1 MTEPMQENNMKFTA
15 PLFALA
21 LALSSPLFAVS
32 EEPHTNDPPA
42 QVMSHNMMGMMDP
55 EQMAKMQA
63 HMQSM
68 QTQMADIKAETDPQ
82 KRQQLMQHHMDNMQQ
97 GMSMMLQGMGKMKG
111 ANMDKV
117 HPVANMNMEERMSMM
132 ENRTSM
138 MQMMMMMMMMMEQM
152 MDHLAEE
159 DYQ

>member
-138 MQMMMMMMMMMEQM
+138 MQMMMMMMEQM